1 MASILYDIA
10 LVSNKTSGA
19 TFSLIF
25 PVEPEEHLQNEKAAS
40 VQQSHTFLIPK
51 REGSG
56 KSRSILR
63 QRAVATNLPAGS
75 GPKSFGYRCQTPSS
89 ELAPLQLPLEQSFAW
104 PDMGFS
110 IALWFQIK
118 DNSCLDVL
126 HQVTELGNNFNNT
139 PKKRHN
145 SRPVAFNE
153 PLIGDD
159 PTVFHICSFGAPNAM
174 FEIWIG
180 VNPRFIECRY
190 LCNVTDSQEIFQ
202 MNSILLT

>member
-1 MASILYDIA
+1 MG
-10 LVSNKTSGA
+10 SNKTAGA

-25 PVEPEEHLQNEKAAS
+25 PVETEESLQVEKAAS

-63 QRAVATNLPAGS
+63 QRAINANLPSGS

-89 ELAPLQLPLEQSFAW
+89 ELAPVQLPLEEPFTW

-110 IALWFQIK
+110 IAVWFQIK
-118 DNSCLDVL
+118 DNLCLDTV
-126 HQVTELGNNFNNT
+126 HQVTELGNHVNT
-139 PKKRHN
+139 APKSRHH

-159 PTVFHICSFGAPNAM
+159 PTVFHICSFGGSNAM

-190 LCNVTDSQEIFQ
+190 HCKVFRPLKIVFSEIVK
-202 MNSILLT
+202 MHNILT